1 MNKKIVAI
9 DQGTSSTRA
18 VLYDDNFHFLSSVQE
33 EFSQFYPE
41 DGWVEHDPEDIL
53 NSVYSVTKK
62 LFLESGINPA
72 DVASI
77 GITNQRETTLVWD
90 RLSGKAIYPAIVWQD
105 RRTASFC
112 EELRSLG
119 LEKEIQSKTGL
130 LIDPY
135 FSASK
140 VSWVLDNVEGARRK
154 AENGDLAF
162 GTVDSFLLWHLSS
175 GKVHKTDVTNAS
187 RTMLF
192 NLMENKWDSDL
203 LKLFNIPDNML
214 PLVCDNVDD
223 FTDTDLF
230 GGSINIGGV
239 AGDQQAALIGQCCFK
254 TGEAKST
261 FGTGCF
267 VLVNTGDEMLLS
279 KNKLISTI
287 AYRINGKTIFGLEG
301 SVFVA
306 GSAVQWLRDNLNFF
320 SNSGETEELIK
331 SAASSSNVVVV
342 PAFTGLGAPYW
353 DADARGAIYG
363 LTRDSGIPE
372 ITLAT
377 LESIVF
383 QAKSLL
389 DAMKKDGAN
398 FCELKI
404 DGGMVANSWFNQE
417 LSNCLGIDVKRPKNI
432 ETTSLGAA
440 YLAGLKAG
448 ICSDLN
454 SLTNFWSSDQ
464 DFVPLASGTNNSLSK
479 YKLWC
484 KAVERTKSKF

>member
-62 LFLESGINPA
+62 LFLETGINPA

-90 RLSGKAIYPAIVWQD
+90 RLTGKAIYPAIVWQD
-105 RRTASFC
+105 RRTTSFC

-140 VSWVLDNVEGARRK
+140 VSWILDNVDGARRK

-192 NLMENKWDSDL
+192 NLIENKWDSDL
-203 LKLFNIPDNML
+203 LKIFNIPDNML

-223 FTDTDLF
+223 FTNTDLF
-230 GGSINIGGV
+230 GGFINIGGV

-254 TGEAKST
+254 AGEAKST

-287 AYRINGKTIFGLEG
+287 AYRIKGKTIFGLEG

-404 DGGMVANSWFNQE
+404 DGGMVTNSWFNQE

-432 ETTSLGAA
+432 ETTSLGVA
-440 YLAGLKAG
+440 YLAGLNAG
-448 ICSDLN
+448 ICPDLN

-464 DFVPLASGTNNSLSK
+464 NFEPLASGANNSLRK
-479 YKLWC
+479 YKLWR
-484 KAVERTKSKF
+484 KAVERTKGKF